1 MGRAPKR
8 TFKDRANPLV
18 TTAVPGIATQVASK
32 EEVPALLKKLSSSDA
47 NDRVWAAASASNLLL
62 SEDPKVRRMLL
73 ANNVVSALIER
84 MSDSVPD
91 VVIQATGALH
101 NLAAADQGAAEE
113 ISRKNIYASIQQL
126 IPRLAKSIDDIVKD
140 NEAAKELDANDRT
153 SVFLT
158 TDNLISILWVLCET
172 VPASLKQ
179 INDMALLPFLISF
192 FNVIGKLPSS
202 LIQTA
207 GQFLYTLTDDN
218 APAKRALI
226 SHPSAIQALM
236 KVAATQHTGETVT
249 HEDSAVMRILAGG
262 ILSNIKQ
269 TVIAQL
275 ERTYKARP
283 DGIPEDEIRPWEDLS
298 KTLVQVISEYI
309 SFDLHAA
316 ASHAAASIKAVVSAR
331 AEAAANG
338 IESMPG
344 TKHETD
350 LDTLS
355 TRISYVQLALELAA
369 NIFTDEGASESD
381 SSLENDTAGPESR
394 VDSSKNT
401 KNGNSAHA
409 SEQDDEDHEM
419 ADSDSEDQEQDQ
431 EGDEDEDVDVDEDG
445 MGYES
450 AALSDND
457 DEYAN
462 DFDADDME
470 QLLAEEGTAA
480 QKTDDAVQHS
490 ILGIFITNIVPSLQR
505 LAEPTAMSTLPNA
518 IKECGMSNISDSESI
533 KLVSSIVE
541 TFANLHDRALGCF
554 NNVLLVIE
562 ESAKSWFR
570 MHSDAIASWW
580 QFLIAVAEH
589 LFGIENTPQELAS
602 IDQNL
607 RFIVLEPA
615 IGCMWTL
622 ARSVS
627 GNVPVTSQQIEGLIQ
642 VCEIAPTADIRA
654 KAVGVLG
661 NVARRQPG
669 HIEENKRIGLYLL
682 ETVIASP
689 LTMSSATSSSSAP
702 ALTHAAIEPIIEALD
717 LFYDI
722 YSDMEFDYDE
732 PVFVQCGFLA
742 KIRQLYQP
750 AHKLAKKIDRR
761 KNKSLRD
768 RTDLAV
774 QNLHAFISYK
784 ESERKTK

>member
-18 TTAVPGIATQVASK
+18 TSAVPDIATQVTSK
-32 EEVPALLKKLSSSDA
+32 EEVPALLKKLNSGDA

-73 ANNVVSALIER
+73 ANNIVSALIER

-113 ISRKNIYASIQQL
+113 INRKNIYASIQQL
-126 IPRLAKSIDDIVKD
+126 IPRLAKSIDDIIKD
-140 NEAAKELDANDRT
+140 NDEGKKLDVNDRK

-179 INDMALLPFLISF
+179 INSMALFPFLISF
-192 FNVIGKLPSS
+192 FNVIGRLPSS

-207 GQFLYTLTDDN
+207 GQFLYTLTDEN
-218 APAKRALI
+218 TPAKRALI
-226 SHPSAIQALM
+226 SHPNAIQTLM
-236 KVAATQHTGETVT
+236 KTVATQHIGETVT
-249 HEDSAVMRILAGG
+249 SEDSSVIRILAGG
-262 ILSNIKQ
+262 ILSNIKPA
-269 TVIAQL
+269 VVSQL
-275 ERTYKARP
+275 EKTYRTRP
-283 DGIPEDEIRPWEDLS
+283 GGIPEEEIKPWEDLS
-298 KTLVQVISEYI
+298 RTLVQVISEYI
-309 SFDLHAA
+309 SFDVHAA
-316 ASHAAASIKAVVSAR
+316 AKHAAASIKAVISAR
-331 AEAAANG
+331 AEATANG
-338 IESMPG
+338 LESLPG
-344 TKHETD
+344 TKHESE
-350 LDTLS
+350 LDSLNA
-355 TRISYVQLALELAA
+355 RISYVQLALELAA

-381 SSLENDTAGPESR
+381 STL
-394 VDSSKNT
+394 
-401 KNGNSAHA
+401 
-409 SEQDDEDHEM
+409 EQDAAVSDDRIDSGGLINGQCKTEDQDEDQEM
-419 ADSDSEDQEQDQ
+419 ADDDAS
-431 EGDEDEDVDVDEDG
+431 EDEDVDDDDEDD
-445 MGYES
+445 MGYDS
-450 AALSDND
+450 AALSDNGD
-457 DEYAN
+457 DDAN

-470 QLLAEEGTAA
+470 QLLAEEGTTA

-490 ILGIFITNIVPSLQR
+490 ILGVFITNIVPSLQR
-505 LAEPTAMSTLPNA
+505 LAEPTTMSTLPTA
-518 IKECGMSNISDSESI
+518 IKECEVSDLSDSESI
-533 KLVSSIVE
+533 RLVASTVE

-562 ESAKSWFR
+562 DSVKSWFR
-570 MHSDAIASWW
+570 MHSDSVASWW

-589 LFGIENTPQELAS
+589 LFGIENTPSELAS
-602 IDQNL
+602 TDQNL

-622 ARSVS
+622 ARSAS
-627 GNVPVTSQQIEGLIQ
+627 GNVPVTLQQIEGLIR
-642 VCEIAPTADIRA
+642 VCEIAPTSDIRV

-661 NVARRQPG
+661 NIARRQPG
-669 HIEENKRIGLYLL
+669 HIEENKRIGQYLL
-682 ETVIASP
+682 ESVITTP
-689 LTMSSATSSSSAP
+689 LMMSSNPTQ
-702 ALTHAAIEPIIEALD
+702 ALTYAAIEPIIEALD

-750 AHKLAKKIDRR
+750 AHKLSKRIDRR
-761 KNKSLRD
+761 KNKGLRD

-774 QNLHAFISYK
+774 QNLHAFIGYK
-784 ESERKTK
+784 ASERKAK